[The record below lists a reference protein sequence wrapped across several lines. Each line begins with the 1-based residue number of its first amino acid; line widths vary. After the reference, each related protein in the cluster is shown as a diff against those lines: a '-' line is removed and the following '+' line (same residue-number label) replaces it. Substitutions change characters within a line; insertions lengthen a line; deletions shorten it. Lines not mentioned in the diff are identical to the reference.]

1 MSALRWPSLSPAAAR
16 PGYGIV
22 SVGTV
27 MVLWWALTARGL
39 VSPFLLPS
47 PEAVIDSF
55 QRISGGYLGPGIGG
69 HLMAS
74 LSVVLSGY
82 FAAVAIGVPLGVAMA
97 WWPSVDTLFGPLVG
111 LLRPI
116 PPPAW
121 IPLAILWFGI
131 GLEGKMFVVFVAA
144 VTPCL
149 INSYVAIK
157 EIPPHLIDAARS
169 LGAKPLTLLIEVAM
183 PAGLPMILAGMR
195 IALGNAWASVVAA
208 ELVVA
213 TAGFGFIV
221 MNGYRN
227 FEANIMMAGIIAVG
241 TTGFIM
247 SLGFRMYE
255 RRIVTWM
262 DHDD

>member
-1 MSALRWPSLSPAAAR
+1 MSGPRLSFLNPATAR
-16 PGYGIV
+16 LGYGIV
-22 SVGTV
+22 SVGAVTA
-27 MVLWWALTARGL
+27 LWWGLTARGL

-47 PEAVIDSF
+47 PEAVVDGF
-55 QRISGGYLGPGIGG
+55 LRISGGYLGPGLLG
-69 HLMAS
+69 HLTAS

-97 WWPSVDTLFGPLVG
+97 WWPAVNTLFGPLVG
-111 LLRPI
+111 VLRPI

-169 LGAKPLTLLIEVAM
+169 LGAKPATLLIEVAV
-183 PAGLPMILAGMR
+183 PAGLPMILAGLR

-241 TTGFIM
+241 ATGFLM
-247 SLGFRMYE
+247 SLGFRMVE
-255 RRIVTWM
+255 RRIITWM

>member
-1 MSALRWPSLSPAAAR
+1 MRPTVAR
-16 PGYGIV
+16 MGYGIL

-27 MVLWWALTARGL
+27 ALLWWTATARGL

-47 PEAVIDSF
+47 PEAVVDAF
-55 QRISGGYLGPGIGG
+55 QRISGGYLGPAIGG

-82 FAAVAIGVPLGVAMA
+82 FAAVVIGVSLGVAMA
-97 WWPSVDTLFGPLVG
+97 WWPVVNTLFGPLVG
-111 LLRPI
+111 ILRPI

-149 INSYVAIK
+149 INSYVSIK

-169 LGAKPLTLLIEVAM
+169 LGAKPATLLVEVAV

-241 TTGFIM
+241 AVGFLM
-247 SLGFRMYE
+247 SLGFRVIE
-255 RRIVTWM
+255 RRLITWV